1 MDNKPPLLPPKQK
14 GKQIRKPGEGSLTLR
29 RDGRWMARFTVTL
42 PSGERKR
49 QHIVLKDKEEVMR
62 RMREEITS
70 AAKGVPVNHD
80 GCTVAGWLDHWMKEI
95 HPKKVKDSTLEQHRF
110 HVEKRL
116 IPAIGSI
123 LLKRLAPSHIQHRL
137 DTWEKQGIGG
147 RQQQIARNVLSA
159 ALRDAMKLEYVHRN
173 AARLVDP
180 PKYQKAERRTWTAAE
195 VRHFLNAIREHRLY
209 GLFLIFFQ
217 YGLRRGEACG
227 LRWQDIDFEAN
238 IIRVRQQLYPVG
250 NIYKIGELKTPQSRR
265 DLALTQELRKVL
277 MEEYE
282 RRGRPF
288 GHELLYL
295 SHRGNHLDGRSL
307 LQFFQKASWE
317 ADLKPITLHEIRH
330 TVATLLKD
338 NGVTPK
344 EAQAILGHAS
354 IVTTLE
360 IYTHVSDSE
369 KRDAIYKLSSK
380 LRTPL
385 AVA

>member
-1 MDNKPPLLPPKQK
+1 MASTAPDSTT
-14 GKQIRKPGEGSLTLR
+14 RKHTQTRKRGEGSVTLR
-29 RDGRWMARFTVTL
+29 KDGRWMARFTVTL

-49 QHIVLKDKEEVMR
+49 QHIVLKDKEEVIR
-62 RMREEITS
+62 RMHEEMTS

-80 GCTVAGWLDHWMKEI
+80 GCTVAGWLEHWMKEI
-95 HPKKVKDSTLEQHRF
+95 HPKKVKDSTLEQHRY
-110 HVEKRL
+110 HVDTKIVPE
-116 IPAIGSI
+116 IGTI
-123 LLKRLAPSHIQHRL
+123 LLKRLAPSHVQRMI
-137 DTWEKQGIGG
+137 DNWEKRGVGR
-147 RQQQIARNVLSA
+147 RQQQLARNVLSS
-159 ALRDAMKLEYVHRN
+159 ALTDAMKLEYVHRN

-180 PKYQKAERRTWTAAE
+180 PKYQKSERRTWTAAE

-209 GLFLIFFQ
+209 GLFLILFQ

-227 LRWQDIDFEAN
+227 LRWQDIDFEEN
-238 IIRVRQQLYPVG
+238 VIRVRQQLYSVG
-250 NIYKIGELKTPQSRR
+250 GIYKIGELKTPQSRR
-265 DLALTQELRKVL
+265 DLALTLELKKVL

-295 SHRGNHLDGRSL
+295 SVRGNHLDGRSL
-307 LQFFQKASWE
+307 LQFFQKAAWE

-354 IVTTLE
+354 IITTLE

-369 KRDAIYKLSSK
+369 KRDAIYKLSSR
-380 LRTPL
+380 LLSPL
-385 AVA
+385 GA

>member
-1 MDNKPPLLPPKQK
+1 MASTAPDPTT
-14 GKQIRKPGEGSLTLR
+14 RKHTQTRKRGEGSVTLR
-29 RDGRWMARFTVTL
+29 KDGRWMARFTVTL

-49 QHIVLKDKEEVMR
+49 QHIVLKDKEEVIR
-62 RMREEITS
+62 RMHEEMTS

-80 GCTVAGWLDHWMKEI
+80 GCTVAGWLEHWMKEI
-95 HPKKVKDSTLEQHRF
+95 HPKKVKDSTLEQHRY
-110 HVEKRL
+110 HVDTKIVPE
-116 IPAIGSI
+116 IGTI
-123 LLKRLAPSHIQHRL
+123 LLKRLAPSHVQRMI
-137 DTWEKQGIGG
+137 DNWEKRGVGR
-147 RQQQIARNVLSA
+147 RQQQLARNVLSS
-159 ALRDAMKLEYVHRN
+159 ALTDAMKLEYVHRN

-180 PKYQKAERRTWTAAE
+180 PKYQKSERRTWTAAE
-195 VRHFLNAIREHRLY
+195 VRHFLNSIREHRLY
-209 GLFLIFFQ
+209 GLFLILFQ

-227 LRWQDIDFEAN
+227 LRWQDIDFEEN
-238 IIRVRQQLYPVG
+238 VIRVRQQLYSVG
-250 NIYKIGELKTPQSRR
+250 GIYKIGELKTPQSRR
-265 DLALTQELRKVL
+265 DLALTLELKKVL

-295 SHRGNHLDGRSL
+295 SVRGNHLDGRSL
-307 LQFFQKASWE
+307 LQFFQRAAWE

-354 IVTTLE
+354 IITTLE

-369 KRDAIYKLSSK
+369 KRDAIYKLSSR
-380 LRTPL
+380 LLSPL
-385 AVA
+385 GA

>member
-1 MDNKPPLLPPKQK
+1 MASTAPDSTT
-14 GKQIRKPGEGSLTLR
+14 RKHTQTRKRGEGSVTLR
-29 RDGRWMARFTVTL
+29 KDGRWMARFTVTL

-49 QHIVLKDKEEVMR
+49 QHIVLKDKEEVIR
-62 RMREEITS
+62 RMHEEMTS

-80 GCTVAGWLDHWMKEI
+80 GCTVAGWLEHWMKEI
-95 HPKKVKDSTLEQHRF
+95 HPKKVKDSTLEQHRY
-110 HVEKRL
+110 HVDTKIVPE
-116 IPAIGSI
+116 IGTI
-123 LLKRLAPSHIQHRL
+123 LLKRLAPSHVQRMI
-137 DTWEKQGIGG
+137 DNWEKRGVGR
-147 RQQQIARNVLSA
+147 RQQQLARNVLSS
-159 ALRDAMKLEYVHRN
+159 ALTDAMKLEYVHRN

-180 PKYQKAERRTWTAAE
+180 PKYQKSERRTWTAAE

-209 GLFLIFFQ
+209 GLFLILFQ

-227 LRWQDIDFEAN
+227 LRWQDIDFEEN
-238 IIRVRQQLYPVG
+238 VIRVRQQLYSVG
-250 NIYKIGELKTPQSRR
+250 GTYKIGELKTPQSRR
-265 DLALTQELRKVL
+265 DLALTLELKKVL

-295 SHRGNHLDGRSL
+295 SVRGNHLDGRSL
-307 LQFFQKASWE
+307 LQFFQKAAWE

-330 TVATLLKD
+330 TVATLLKN

-354 IVTTLE
+354 IITTLE

-369 KRDAIYKLSSK
+369 KRDAIYKLSSR
-380 LRTPL
+380 LLSPL
-385 AVA
+385 GA